1 MLKQPVIP
9 GMMSFHS
16 VIQYN
21 RSIGSEITEQF
32 KILGGS
38 WGFLGILLNACHPQ
52 QVAEKRNI
60 KTNVKWF
67 VDKKMNSVD
76 YVNISGFFGIPSDS
90 YKATSLITGTKGHRL
105 ISFLF
110 FVSTYYY

>member
-1 MLKQPVIP
+1 
-9 GMMSFHS
+9 MMSFHS

-60 KTNVKWF
+60 KTNVK
-67 VDKKMNSVD
+67 
-76 YVNISGFFGIPSDS
+76 
-90 YKATSLITGTKGHRL
+90 
-105 ISFLF
+105 
-110 FVSTYYY
+110 